1 MVFSFRFFF
10 VWTLRV
16 SLLVVPRICHH
27 MTISRGVLQVFTLIF
42 LSIANVIDPARTGA
56 ECNWVSSLVV
66 PNSFIL
72 CVNLSF
78 MFIYLFFLET
88 SLILRLS
95 LRHKHKYKHEHN
107 GSKNVHNSSTSTHA
121 CAEQIIA
128 LYSVPYRLDTVK
140 QDGGQMLMLTEAGP
154 HLT

>member
-1 MVFSFRFFF
+1 
-10 VWTLRV
+10 
-16 SLLVVPRICHH
+16 

-56 ECNWVSSLVV
+56 ECL
-66 PNSFIL
+66 IH
-72 CVNLSF
+72 LSF
-78 MFIYLFFLET
+78 VLICHLCLFIYFFFET

-95 LRHKHKYKHEHN
+95 LRYKHKYKYEHN
-107 GSKNVHNSSTSTHA
+107 GSKNVHNSSTTTHA
-121 CAEQIIA
+121 CAERIIA